1 MGKDSGLLT
10 STAAFGSQPGPATP
24 AETPPARAGR
34 ATRPE
39 DALLL
44 CCARTR
50 MDSTTAE
57 RLRELLREETD
68 WAYLLATAFRH
79 GLLPLLYW
87 QLHATC
93 PERVPPAWMDD
104 LRGYFQRLARRNM
117 FSASALCEVLKKF
130 GADEVAAVPIKGPAL
145 AASVYGNLAL
155 REFQD
160 LDFLLAEE
168 EVPKARQSLASL
180 GYRPQFP
187 RNDATNAAL
196 PRAAGPYRFARDT
209 PRSVVELH
217 SQTTLRHFPVPP
229 DLERLRKRLQP
240 ASLGGQKV
248 MTLCPE
254 DLLLFVCVQG
264 ARNFWEQLSW
274 ICDVSELIGLPGE
287 INWEQLLQAAGRMS
301 CERMFFL
308 GLYLA
313 NDLLGALLPEDVAR
327 RVRADPVVRLLGAQ
341 VRRHLFEDAGV
352 PLGTWERWMFRAKMQ
367 ERPRDRIRY
376 CFRLATIPTPEDY
389 ALLPLPATPVL
400 YSLLRPVRLAGEG
413 AASWLRRHAPLDLGM
428 FEPTPMELVGPMLA
442 LAEVGPADVVY
453 DLGCGDGRL
462 VIEAARRFGAR
473 GVGVDIDPRRISK
486 ARAHARNQGVDHLVK
501 FIQQDAK
508 TVDVSQ
514 ATVVL
519 LYLPWAGNIRL
530 RQRLRQQL
538 HPGARLV
545 SRDTDMGGWLP
556 DKTQPIEDSRGAR
569 SMLYLWRIETCP
581 NEPHGGHAASPR

>member
-1 MGKDSGLLT
+1 
-10 STAAFGSQPGPATP
+10 
-24 AETPPARAGR
+24 
-34 ATRPE
+34 
-39 DALLL
+39 
-44 CCARTR
+44 

-57 RLRELLREETD
+57 RLRELLRKETD

-104 LRGYFQRLARRNM
+104 LRGYFQRLAQRNLA
-117 FSASALCEVLKKF
+117 SAGALCEVLKKF
-130 GADEVAAVPIKGPAL
+130 EAGEIAAVPIKGPAL

-168 EVPKARQSLASL
+168 EVPKARQALASL
-180 GYRPQFP
+180 GYRPPSP
-187 RNDATNAAL
+187 RNAATNAAP
-196 PRAAGPYRFARDT
+196 PRAASPYRFARDT
-209 PRSVVELH
+209 PRSVVKLH

-229 DLERLRKRLQP
+229 DLERFRQRLQP
-240 ASLGGQKV
+240 VSLGGQKV
-248 MTLCPE
+248 MTLCAE
-254 DLLLFVCVQG
+254 DLLLFLCVQG
-264 ARNFWEQLSW
+264 ARNFWEKLSW
-274 ICDVSELIGLPGE
+274 ICDVSELSALPGQ
-287 INWEQLLQAAGRMS
+287 INWEHLLQAAGRMG
-301 CERMFFL
+301 CQRMFFL
-308 GLYLA
+308 GLHLA
-313 NDLLGALLPEDVAR
+313 DDLLGAPLPEDVAR
-327 RVRADPVVRLLGAQ
+327 QACADPVVRSLGAQ

-352 PLGTWERWMFRAKMQ
+352 PLGAWERWMFRARVQ

-376 CFRLATIPTPEDY
+376 CFRLATTSTSEDY
-389 ALLPLPATPVL
+389 ALLPLPAPPFV
-400 YSLLRPVRLAGEG
+400 YSLLRPIRLAGEF
-413 AASWLRRHAPLDLGM
+413 AASWLRRRASLDLGI
-428 FEPTPMELVGPMLA
+428 FEPTPMELVGPMLT

-486 ARAHARNQGVDHLVK
+486 ARAHARQQRMDHRVT

-508 TVDVSQ
+508 TMDVSP

-519 LYLPWAGNIRL
+519 LYLPWAGNIQL

-538 HPGARLV
+538 QPGARLV

-556 DKTQPIEDSRGAR
+556 DKTQAIEDSLGIR
-569 SMLYLWRIETCP
+569 SMLYLWRIESR
-581 NEPHGGHAASPR
+581 AS